1 MFVAALGL
9 LDLWLIALLS
19 SQTFGGW
26 AHALP
31 LVAVLLAAA
40 AAWRRF
46 SGSRDGSLPSR
57 DLTAGRGRH

>member
-26 AHALP
+26 AHVLP

-46 SGSRDGSLPSR
+46 PAPG
-57 DLTAGRGRH
+57 TGRFPRRT